1 MPEKRYPP
9 IHKALKKYY
18 GYDSFRPGQEDLI
31 HALLDGR
38 DVFGIMP
45 TGAGKSVCY
54 QIPAI
59 FMKGITLVISTLIS
73 LMKDQVA
80 SLNAAHIPAAYLNS
94 SLTFGQYKKALYFAS
109 QGKYKIIYVA
119 PERLNTPGFLDF
131 VSKVEISMIAVDE
144 AHCVSQWGQNFRPR
158 YLEIARFAQTL
169 PRRPIMAAFTA
180 TATGPVKDDI
190 LRLLGL
196 RNPKMMVTGFDR
208 PNLFFEVRETRDKF
222 SDLEKFVSEH
232 RFESGIVY
240 CLTRKDAEEVSRR
253 LSDQGFPAACYHAGL
268 SDAQRSKAQDDF
280 LYDRVSIMCATN
292 AFGMGIDKS
301 NVRYVVHYSMPS
313 SLENYYQEAGRAGRD
328 GAPAHC
334 LLLFSPA
341 DIHTNQFLIERS
353 CEENENGEEQ
363 MMRELARL
371 KAMVSYC
378 KTPMCLRS
386 TILQYFGESSTGSCD
401 KCSNCTSE
409 WIEEDITE
417 KAIHIHEGIESLP
430 HAYGM
435 NLLIDFF
442 KGRDLKKL
450 RDLGAYSLKGYRS
463 LSKLSPDQI
472 RMILDSLLMQGYLN
486 RSADKYQTIFET
498 PRMREAIEN
507 KEKIV
512 MRRKKSKHDIHH
524 GPASSSKRSDVPEL
538 FRKLRDVRLNLA
550 RENKLPPYLI
560 VTDATL
566 MALIEARPA
575 NLEELLQVSGFG
587 QVKVERYGQA
597 FLDALHES
605 TAETTNGD

>member
-1 MPEKRYPP
+1 MSEKRYPP

-18 GYDSFRPGQEDLI
+18 GYDSFRPGQEKLI

-59 FMKGITLVISTLIS
+59 FMKGITLVISPLIS

-80 SLNAAHIPAAYLNS
+80 ALNAAHIPAAYLNS
-94 SLTFGQYKKALYFAS
+94 SLNINQYRKALYFAS

-144 AHCVSQWGQNFRPR
+144 AHCVSQWGQNFRPS
-158 YLEIARFAQTL
+158 YLEIAQFAKSL
-169 PRRPIMAAFTA
+169 PKRPIIAAFTA

-190 LRLLGL
+190 QKLLEL
-196 RNPKMMVTGFDR
+196 ENPEMMITGFDR
-208 PNLFFEVRETRDKF
+208 PNLYFEVRQTRDKF
-222 SDLEKFVSEH
+222 SELENFLAQH
-232 RFESGIVY
+232 RYESGIVY
-240 CLTRKDAEEVSRR
+240 CLTRKDVEEVCRK
-253 LSDQGFPAACYHAGL
+253 LCDQGFPATAYHAGL
-268 SDAQRSKAQDDF
+268 PEAQRSNAQDDF
-280 LYDRVSIMCATN
+280 QFDRVGIIICTN

-328 GAPAHC
+328 GAPAQC
-334 LLLFSPA
+334 VLLFSPA
-341 DIHTNQFLIERS
+341 DIHTNQFLIEHS
-353 CEENENGEEQ
+353 CEENQSGEEQ
-363 MMRELARL
+363 LLREMARL

-386 TILQYFGESSTGSCD
+386 TILQYFGESSSGSCGN
-401 KCSNCTSE
+401 CSNCQSE
-409 WIEEDITE
+409 WIEEDVSSQ
-417 KAIHIHEGIESLP
+417 ASHIHEGLESLP

-442 KGRDLKKL
+442 KGRDLKRL
-450 RDLGAYSLKGYRS
+450 RELNASKLKGYGS
-463 LSKLSPDQI
+463 LKSQSPDQI
-472 RMILDSLLMQGYLN
+472 RMILDSLLMQGYLG
-486 RSADKYQTIFET
+486 RSSDRYQTVFET
-498 PRMREAIEN
+498 PKLAEAIEN
-507 KEKIV
+507 EEKILV
-512 MRRKKSKHDIHH
+512 RRKKTKSDHH
-524 GPASSSKRSDVPEL
+524 HAPTTSQKRSDVPKL
-538 FRKLRDVRLNLA
+538 FKKLREVRLALA
-550 RENKLPPYLI
+550 RKNSLPPYLI
-560 VTDATL
+560 VSDASL
-566 MALIEARPA
+566 MALIEARP
-575 NLEELLQVSGFG
+575 ETKEDLLQVSGFG

-597 FLDALHES
+597 FLDALHE
-605 TAETTNGD
+605 A